1 MRGTPNRPAVCRC
14 FARFIPAHAGNT
26 PDQAKNQ
33 SRRAVHPRACGEHI
47 TSSVSARVS
56 DGSSPRMRG
65 TRSPGQQH
73 LQHGRFIPAHAG
85 NTPRGA
91 QAGRPPAV
99 HPRACGEHTLLD
111 PPIDPHTGSS
121 PRMRGT
127 HGFTGGLLATDRFIP
142 AHAGNTVIAFT
153 PRYQKSVHPRAC
165 GEHEPQPR
173 PTPCRNGS
181 SPRMRG
187 TRRRAPRRLARKRLI
202 PAHAGNTQGHDGHPG
217 GSAVHPRACGEHAG
231 AHLRPLRR
239 PGSSPRMRGTPR
251 RTVHVEFSARFIP
264 AHAGNTGG
272 APAALLSGPV
282 HPRACGEH
290 FRGPDVMSSHGGSSP
305 RMRGTHRG
313 HDPDA
318 GQPRFIPAHAGNTC
332 RSSGRRPT
340 CAVHPRACGEHRQ
353 DAATTLL
360 RPGSSPRMRGTP
372 PPRPG
377 RARRGRFIP
386 AHAGNTSMIH
396 PAPSARAG
404 SSPRMRGTRGSVT
417 PPSDRRRFI
426 PAHAGNTAAQARKCF
441 FETVHPRACGE
452 HRVVVRIGQG
462 RVGSSPRMR
471 GTPGETPSSDG
482 QSRFIPA
489 HAGNTSRSSPRQ
501 QISSVHPRACGEHAG
516 MVGGCGSASGS
527 SPRMRGT
534 HPVAA
539 RAAAA
544 VRFIPAH
551 AGNTASAA
559 AGRRGPAVH
568 PRACGEHRAEHAGQK
583 GDRGSSPRMRGTLSD
598 LQALG

>member
-1 MRGTPNRPAVCRC
+1 
-14 FARFIPAHAGNT
+14 
-26 PDQAKNQ
+26 
-33 SRRAVHPRACGEHI
+33 
-47 TSSVSARVS
+47 
-56 DGSSPRMRG
+56 
-65 TRSPGQQH
+65 
-73 LQHGRFIPAHAG
+73 
-85 NTPRGA
+85 
-91 QAGRPPAV
+91 
-99 HPRACGEHTLLD
+99 
-111 PPIDPHTGSS
+111 
-121 PRMRGT
+121 
-127 HGFTGGLLATDRFIP
+127 
-142 AHAGNTVIAFT
+142 
-153 PRYQKSVHPRAC
+153 
-165 GEHEPQPR
+165 
-173 PTPCRNGS
+173 
-181 SPRMRG
+181 
-187 TRRRAPRRLARKRLI
+187 
-202 PAHAGNTQGHDGHPG
+202 
-217 GSAVHPRACGEHAG
+217 
-231 AHLRPLRR
+231 
-239 PGSSPRMRGTPR
+239 
-251 RTVHVEFSARFIP
+251 
-264 AHAGNTGG
+264 
-272 APAALLSGPV
+272 
-282 HPRACGEH
+282 
-290 FRGPDVMSSHGGSSP
+290 MSSHGGSSP

-471 GTPGETPSSDG
+471 GTRLGHG
-482 QSRFIPA
+482 GRHRRRRFIPA
-489 HAGNTSRSSPRQ
+489 HAGNTPVRRSGALVRP
-501 QISSVHPRACGEHAG
+501 VHPRACGEHQEKHLRL
-516 MVGGCGSASGS
+516 MASRGS

-534 HPVAA
+534 RRGRR
-539 RAAAA
+539 RASRSR
-544 VRFIPAH
+544 RFIPAH
-551 AGNTASAA
+551 AGNTPAWSAA
-559 AGRRGPAVH
+559 AGRPAVH
-568 PRACGEHRAEHAGQK
+568 PRACGEHTR
-583 GDRGSSPRMRGTLSD
+583 
-598 LQALG
+598 